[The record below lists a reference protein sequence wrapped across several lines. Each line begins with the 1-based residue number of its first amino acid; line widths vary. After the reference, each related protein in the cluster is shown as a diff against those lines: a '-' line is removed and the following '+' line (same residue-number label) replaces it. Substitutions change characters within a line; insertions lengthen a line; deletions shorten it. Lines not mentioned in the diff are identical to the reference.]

1 MSTSVGVSSRPPS
14 PAEPLSPQ
22 ELLKAWNG
30 MSERARAAWVLRM
43 DQPTA
48 AALSGAIEKERKTHA
63 GI

>member
-1 MSTSVGVSSRPPS
+1 MTECKVANQGSITTSQD
-14 PAEPLSPQ
+14 PQ
-22 ELLKAWNG
+22 ALLKAWNG